1 MLEQSKAKENQAPEQ
16 PAQPEQSSVSAG
28 KPEEEFQNV
37 EHAEAQ
43 QPDHD
48 SEFETED
55 EESDG
60 EYGRDEQGPS
70 MFESLLRSH
79 LMGGG
84 PGRGRPQQDP
94 IARDA
99 LHPYTQVLSVAN
111 LDECVQVENATF
123 PEHERATRE
132 KVSLL
137 HAHARSCSSLSVA
150 AVSPVKRPRCKRS
163 CGEGCPSSK

>member
-1 MLEQSKAKENQAPEQ
+1 MLKDLLEQSKAKENQAPEQ
-16 PAQPEQSSVSAG
+16 QTQQDQSSASAG

-43 QPDHD
+43 QHDHD

-60 EYGRDEQGPS
+60 EYGRDEQGGPS

-84 PGRGRPQQDP
+84 PGRGRSQQAP
-94 IARDA
+94 TPRDA
-99 LHPYTQVLSVAN
+99 LHPYTQVLSIAN
-111 LDECVQVENATF
+111 VDECVQVENATF
-123 PEHERATRE
+123 PEHERATPE
-132 KVSLL
+132 KVGLF
-137 HAHARSCSSLSVA
+137 HAHAVFPVFSVCC
-150 AVSPVKRPRCKRS
+150 RCEHS
-163 CGEGCPSSK
+163 QMPHCEQVCH